1 MMKKNTTFLAT
12 AFTLMLTVNLTA
24 QTTRYVNPT
33 GADAGNCTDPS
44 NACATINY
52 TMSRAGYGD
61 TIDIASGVYTE
72 QLSISKDLTLQGAGD
87 TQPGGT
93 IIQAHAS
100 PGQAS
105 GRPIVIAN
113 GATVQISNVLIRHGA
128 NVDYGGG
135 IRIASGNLTLIDATL
150 SNNSALS
157 FGGGLSNSG
166 TATTTLMNVD
176 FIENTA
182 GFSGGGMINGNAAT
196 LTISGGNFIDN
207 VANTDGGGL
216 YSTGPVT
223 LTDVNFN
230 NNTAGQRGG
239 GIRTSSSIT
248 LSGCSF
254 IGNTAEDNGG
264 AVTLLSAGTSSFTD
278 VAFTDNETQDGGQ
291 GGAVYI
297 DDSTVD
303 FINASFTG
311 NKVALNDGGAVY
323 ADNSVVSLTNTTFT
337 GNEAVQLGG
346 GLFAFDSEITLLD
359 VLFEENIAEVGGGIV
374 IVSGND
380 NNAFIKNA
388 YFKNNEATD
397 TYGGGLINEGCI
409 TTLVNT
415 LFTGNKSSQAGGAI
429 ANAGELNLLNNTITQ
444 NEGITVGAGGI
455 YHLMGNLTMTNSI
468 VWGNIGPAGADIA
481 NIDEFTASFSLY
493 DDSDIYN
500 DGNFTCDNCL
510 TTNPDFAD
518 ATSGDFTLSG
528 NSPAIDA
535 GDTNTNLSEFPSDAN
550 NNPIDMA
557 GNARVYNN
565 NIDMG
570 AYEYSSLSI
579 NDFSNTT
586 LQVAMYPNPVNDVLH
601 IETNQQIT
609 TVALYSITGQKL
621 QVWEDQK
628 NLNLSTYTKGIYL
641 VEIKTPNSK
650 KAVKIIKK

>member
-1 MMKKNTTFLAT
+1 MKKNTTFLAT

-93 IIQAHAS
+93 IIQAHSS
-100 PGQAS
+100 PGQAMGS
-105 GRPIVIAN
+105 VITID
-113 GATVQISNVLIRHGA
+113 GSYSIQISGLTIRHGVA
-128 NVDYGGG
+128 NNGGGLYNIYSNLTLTNVTFTENIADYGGG
-135 IRIASGNLTLIDATL
+135 MYND
-150 SNNSALS
+150 
-157 FGGGLSNSG
+157 SG
-166 TATTTLMNVD
+166 TL
-176 FIENTA
+176 
-182 GFSGGGMINGNAAT
+182 
-196 LTISGGNFIDN
+196 
-207 VANTDGGGL
+207 
-216 YSTGPVT
+216 T
-223 LTDVNFN
+223 LTDVNFT
-230 NNTAGQRGG
+230 NNTSVESGG
-239 GIRTSSSIT
+239 GLNNYTPNEVIVLNGVVFTENIAGHAAGGVA
-248 LSGCSF
+248 LYG
-254 IGNTAEDNGG
+254 GNTVFTNVTFQDNIAEDSDGG
-264 AVTLLSAGTSSFTD
+264 GLYVSNTTATFTDISFTN
-278 VAFTDNETQDGGQ
+278 NETHGGGY

-303 FINASFTG
+303 FINSTFTG
-311 NKVALNDGGAVY
+311 NKVALNSGGAVY
-323 ADNSVVSLTNTTFT
+323 TDGSIVSFANTIFT
-337 GNEAVQLGG
+337 ANEAAYIGG
-346 GLFAFDSEITLLD
+346 GLYAFDSDITLLD

-374 IVSGND
+374 IISGND

-397 TYGGGLINEGCI
+397 TYGGGLINEGGI

-429 ANAGELNLLNNTITQ
+429 TNAGELNLLNNTITQ

-468 VWGNIGPAGADIA
+468 VWGNIGPEGADIA

-535 GDTNTNLSEFPSDAN
+535 GDTNTNLSEFPTDAN

-565 NIDMG
+565 TIDMG

-586 LQVAMYPNPVNDVLH
+586 LQVAVYPNPVNDLLH

-650 KAVKIIKK
+650 ETVKIIKK